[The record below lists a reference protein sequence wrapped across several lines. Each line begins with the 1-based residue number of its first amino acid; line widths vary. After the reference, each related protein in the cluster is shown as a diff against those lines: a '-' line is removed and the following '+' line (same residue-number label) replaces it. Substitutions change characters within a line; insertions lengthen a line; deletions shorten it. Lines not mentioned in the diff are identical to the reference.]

1 MINPKFLQT
10 SESPFE
16 IGIFRCLCFMAMA
29 IALNPWAACSR
40 EDSHQKEQV
49 TRVASEKKSRSE
61 SDVTGLMPGYDLKQP
76 TRIARLPKSLR
87 EASDVTAVSATEI
100 AMVQDEKGIIYLYD
114 FNVDKVTQKF
124 KFGPK
129 GDFEG
134 IALANDTM
142 YVLKSDGTLYKI
154 AHWRQDT
161 QAVHTSLNLPTANNE
176 GLCFDPVSGKLL
188 ISPKSQWKKQMG
200 GGKHKRP
207 IFAFD
212 PVIGKLSAEPIF
224 VLHTDEMVTFAHT
237 HHLTL
242 PGKWSR
248 KGNFKEKLQFRPAA
262 IAVHPVTG
270 QIFII
275 SARDRVMLS
284 FDREGQITGL
294 SVLDD
299 ELFLQPEGLAFLPDG
314 TMIVVNE
321 SPKKKPGI
329 LLFEWKN

>member
-1 MINPKFLQT
+1 MILQKLLQT
-10 SESPFE
+10 SVSPFK
-16 IGIFRCLCFMAMA
+16 IGISRGICFMAMA
-29 IALNPWAACSR
+29 IALIPCAACSR
-40 EDSHQKEQV
+40 GDYQQKEQV
-49 TRVASEKKSRSE
+49 TKAAAEKKSLSK
-61 SDVTGLMPGYDLKQP
+61 SDVAGLMPGYNLKQP

-114 FNVDKVTQKF
+114 FNVDKVTEKF

-142 YVLKSDGTLYKI
+142 YVLQSNGTLYQI
-154 AHWRQDT
+154 DHWRQDT
-161 QAVHTSLNLPTANNE
+161 HAVHTSLNLPTADNE

-212 PVIGKLSAEPIF
+212 PEIGKLSGEPIF
-224 VLHTDEMVTFAHT
+224 VLHTDDMITFAHT

-242 PGKWSR
+242 PGKWSK

-262 IAVHPVTG
+262 VAVHPVTG
-270 QIFII
+270 HIFII

-294 SVLDD
+294 SVLDA
-299 ELFLQPEGLAFLPDG
+299 ELFLQPEGMAFLPDG

-321 SPKKKPGI
+321 SPKKKPGL

>member
-1 MINPKFLQT
+1 MNIEKLSHT
-10 SESPFE
+10 SESSFKL
-16 IGIFRCLCFMAMA
+16 GISRHLCFMAMA
-29 IALNPWAACSR
+29 VALNLWAACSR
-40 EDSHQKEQV
+40 GDSHQKEQA
-49 TRVASEKKSRSE
+49 TKAAAENKSPST
-61 SDVTGLMPGYDLKQP
+61 SDVTGLMPGYNLKQP
-76 TRIARLPKSLR
+76 ARVARLPGSLR

-100 AMVQDEKGIIYLYD
+100 AMVQDEKGIVYLYD
-114 FNVDKVTQKF
+114 FNVDSVTQKF

-154 AHWRQDT
+154 ADWRQDT
-161 QAVHTSLNLPTANNE
+161 HAVHTSLNLPTADNE

-188 ISPKSQWKKQMG
+188 ISPKSRWKKQMG

-212 PVIGKLSAEPIF
+212 PETGELSREPVF
-224 VLHTDEMVTFAHT
+224 VLHTDDMVAFAHS

-242 PGKWSR
+242 PGKWSK
-248 KGNFKEKLQFRPAA
+248 KGKFKEKLQFRPAA
-262 IAVHPVTG
+262 VAVHPVTG
-270 QIFII
+270 HIFII
-275 SARDRVMLS
+275 SAKDRVMLS

-294 SVLDD
+294 SVLDA
-299 ELFLQPEGLAFLPDG
+299 ELFLQPEGMAFLPDG

-321 SPKKKPGI
+321 SPKKKPGL